1 MINPLVLQTLKNRNE
16 KTASNKKIERN
27 VKNMTT
33 YALVNTKNTNK
44 TNEWEVLDTVTI
56 NKEDIMDCKK
66 IRDWYKE
73 NSGTDVN
80 PFDLYPKMCGL
91 KRDDYDFP
99 YIGVTKNDT
108 DPLLMITIIENGKIF
123 QP

>member
-1 MINPLVLQTLKNRNE
+1 MFLQTLENRNE
-16 KTASNKKIERN
+16 KTTNNKKIERN

-56 NKEDIMDCKK
+56 NKEDIMDCNK
-66 IRDWYKE
+66 IRNWYKAV
-73 NSGTDVN
+73 SGSHIN
-80 PFDLYPKMCGL
+80 PLILYLRMCKL
-91 KRDDYDFP
+91 QKDEYDFP
-99 YIGVTKNDT
+99 YIGRIRRSDT
-108 DPLLMITIIENGKIF
+108 EPLLMITIIENGEIF